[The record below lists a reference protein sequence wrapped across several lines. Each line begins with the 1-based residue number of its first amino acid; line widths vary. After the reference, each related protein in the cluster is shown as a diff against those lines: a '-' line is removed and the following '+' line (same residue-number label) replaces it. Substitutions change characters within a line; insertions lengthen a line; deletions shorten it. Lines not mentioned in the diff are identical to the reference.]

1 MANAS
6 IIDIGGVQWD
16 VKDKQ
21 ARERI
26 TSIEEKTS
34 ANFDYSL
41 DEKIIGTWIDGKP
54 LYRLVCKGSR
64 TTEKV
69 SINLEEKNI
78 KEITSIKGVFKT
90 STNLVYPFNT
100 FSPYNAEN
108 LTKYYAATVYRFANK
123 DLYVGFGDDSMY
135 SYVEFTVQLEYTKN
149 E

>member
-34 ANFDYSL
+34 ANFNYSF
-41 DEKIIGTWIDGKP
+41 DEKIIGTWVDGKP
-54 LYRLVCKGSR
+54 LYKLLVEGNR
-64 TTEKV
+64 TNSDV

-78 KEITSIKGVFKT
+78 KDVKSMKGVFIT
-90 STNLVYPFNT
+90 ATNLIYPFNT
-100 FSPYNAEN
+100 FSPYNAQN
-108 LTKYYAATVYRFANK
+108 LTKYYSVIIYRINEK
-123 DLYVGFGDDSMY
+123 DLYIGFGEDSMY
-135 SYVEFTVQLEYTKN
+135 NNVKFTVQIEYTKN